1 MKLFILNDISAFASD
16 TVFKICL
23 SLETKGLS
31 EENIVRFESYDEL
44 LDALTAELE
53 NGEHIIIGAENNDF
67 ISLKRAVIGT
77 VGAVEIS
84 SSAIAEAIA
93 KNSDT
98 EQENIDIPGH
108 CLVMDGSLPILS
120 SDGLFSAF
128 SAQALSGR
136 VTCLSLD
143 FMRIDDII
151 ASLTSEI
158 IDRGEALQQ
167 RGVETGEIIMP
178 DFDLVPAV
186 SDMVK
191 ALSDSEKNI
200 ALATSEAS
208 MWVYNLYDKI
218 DYLTDT
224 VKFIEINDSEQEEQ
238 PGTAE
243 TESAIVIRHAKE
255 AMLSVG
261 TDFGGAV
268 SDIYSSEDSEGK
280 TVYFVYAAVVDS
292 DTAKAKKINISDPD
306 NLGIILP
313 HALTL
318 LCDMVCKKL
327 EMQKKA
333 SEPAPT
339 KVPEQKKP
347 DKKMIA
353 IAAAVILV
361 ALIAPIILVSS
372 FLKGDD
378 TTTTAPLN
386 TDGINTFNPS
396 GETTTENSQNMDIF
410 GGTTLPGAA
419 NASPEVPATDV
430 SATQTTAPQ
439 PSTKGIFT
447 FYVFGYGHGVGMSQ
461 TGANYLANQ
470 GWTWAQI
477 LAHYYYDKGTSIV
490 TGDMYPQKI
499 TYADAQYDTREYLA
513 RALESEMGSSF
524 HREALKAQC
533 VAIYT
538 FAKHYSYNLSK
549 DAHAFSST
557 SPSQTVYDVV
567 DEVMENGLYISH
579 AGETALTPFHAMS
592 AGVTTSY
599 YNVWGNTT
607 STNVSYLAGGRKSY
621 GDYLDED
628 FKSVYS
634 ISSEDFKSLVES
646 NSDLGVKLS
655 GDPSTWLT
663 IVTHDQA
670 VREDIGY
677 VSTINVGGKV
687 ITGYDFRIKVLGG
700 RIRSHCFAL
709 VYTPTA

>member
-1 MKLFILNDISAFASD
+1 MKLFILNDISAFSSD

-23 SLETKGLS
+23 SLENKGLS
-31 EENIVRFESYDEL
+31 EENIVRFDSYDAL
-44 LDALTAELE
+44 LDALTPALE
-53 NGEHIIIGAENNDF
+53 QGEHILVGAENNDY

-77 VGAVEIS
+77 LGGIEAS
-84 SSAIAEAIA
+84 SSEIAEAIA
-93 KNSDT
+93 KSSDT
-98 EQENIDIPGH
+98 ANMEIDLPGH
-108 CLVMDGSLPILS
+108 CLITEGAMPLLS
-120 SDGLFSAF
+120 PDGLYSAF
-128 SAQALSGR
+128 SFQAVAGR
-136 VTCLSLD
+136 VTCLPLD
-143 FMRIDDII
+143 FMRIDTILEKLG
-151 ASLTSEI
+151 AEI

-167 RGVETGEIIMP
+167 KGVETGEIMMP
-178 DFDLVPAV
+178 DYDLVPAV

-191 ALSDSEKNI
+191 ALSDVEKNI
-200 ALATSEAS
+200 ALATGEAS

-224 VKFIEINDSEQEEQ
+224 VKFIEINDPEQTE

-243 TESAIVIRHAKE
+243 TESAVVIRHARE

-261 TDFGGAV
+261 TDFGGAI
-268 SDIYSSEDSEGK
+268 SDIYSAEDTEGK
-280 TVYFVYAAVVDS
+280 TVYFVYAALVGGDN
-292 DTAKAKKINISDPD
+292 AKAKKINISDPSK
-306 NLGIILP
+306 LGIILP

-327 EMQKKA
+327 EGEKKA
-333 SEPAPT
+333 EEVPQIKEPE
-339 KVPEQKKP
+339 KKKP

-353 IAAAVILV
+353 IAAAIILVAIIAPVILV
-361 ALIAPIILVSS
+361 TTLFSDN
-372 FLKGDD
+372 GGD
-378 TTTTAPLN
+378 TTTGAPYINADATA
-386 TDGINTFNPS
+386 TGD
-396 GETTTENSQNMDIF
+396 TTTLAPNMDPF
-410 GGTTLPGAA
+410 GGTTLAGVA
-419 NASPEVPATDV
+419 NAAPEITAADV

-447 FYVFGYGHGVGMSQ
+447 FYVFGYGHGVGLSQ

-477 LAHYYYDKGTSIV
+477 LAHYYYDKDTSIV
-490 TGDMYPQKI
+490 TGDPYPQKV
-499 TYADAQYDTREYLA
+499 TYAGAQYDTREYLA

-524 HREALKAQC
+524 HKEALKAQC
-533 VAIYT
+533 VAIYN
-538 FAKHYSYNLSK
+538 FAKYYNYNLSK

-557 SPSQTVYDVV
+557 SPSTAVYEVV
-567 DEVMENGLYISH
+567 DDVMKNGFYIAH
-579 AGETALTPFHAMS
+579 GNETALTPFHAMS

-599 YNVWGNTT
+599 YNVWG

-621 GDYLDED
+621 GDYLDDE

-634 ISSEDFKSLVES
+634 ISSEDLKSLVES
-646 NSDLGVKLS
+646 NSDLGVKLT

-687 ITGYDFRIKVLGG
+687 ISGYDFRIKVLGG

>member
-1 MKLFILNDISAFASD
+1 MKLFILNDISAFSSD

-23 SLETKGLS
+23 SLENKGLS
-31 EENIVRFESYDEL
+31 EENIVRFDSYDAL
-44 LDALTAELE
+44 LDALTPALE
-53 NGEHIIIGAENNDF
+53 QGEHILVGAENNDY

-77 VGAVEIS
+77 LGGIEAS
-84 SSAIAEAIA
+84 SSEIAEAIA
-93 KNSDT
+93 KSSDT
-98 EQENIDIPGH
+98 ANMEIDLPGH
-108 CLVMDGSLPILS
+108 CLITEGAMPLLS
-120 SDGLFSAF
+120 PDGLYSAF
-128 SAQALSGR
+128 SFQAVAGR
-136 VTCLSLD
+136 VTCLPLD
-143 FMRIDDII
+143 FMRIDTILEKLG
-151 ASLTSEI
+151 AEI

-167 RGVETGEIIMP
+167 KGVETGEIMMP
-178 DFDLVPAV
+178 DYDLVPAV

-191 ALSDSEKNI
+191 ALSDVEKNI
-200 ALATSEAS
+200 ALATGEAS

-218 DYLTDT
+218 DYLADT
-224 VKFIEINDSEQEEQ
+224 VKFIEINDPEQTE

-243 TESAIVIRHAKE
+243 TESAVVIRHARE

-261 TDFGGAV
+261 TDFGGAI
-268 SDIYSSEDSEGK
+268 SDIYSAEDTEGK
-280 TVYFVYAAVVDS
+280 TVYFVYAALVGGDN
-292 DTAKAKKINISDPD
+292 AKAKKINISDPSK
-306 NLGIILP
+306 LGIILP

-327 EMQKKA
+327 EGEKKA
-333 SEPAPT
+333 EEVPQIKEPE
-339 KVPEQKKP
+339 KKKP

-353 IAAAVILV
+353 IAAAIILVAIIAPVILV
-361 ALIAPIILVSS
+361 TTLFSDN
-372 FLKGDD
+372 GGD
-378 TTTTAPLN
+378 TTTGAPYVNADVTA
-386 TDGINTFNPS
+386 TGD
-396 GETTTENSQNMDIF
+396 TTTLAPNMDPF
-410 GGTTLPGAA
+410 GGTTLAGVA
-419 NASPEVPATDV
+419 NAAPEITAADV

-447 FYVFGYGHGVGMSQ
+447 FYVFGYGHGVGLSQ

-477 LAHYYYDKGTSIV
+477 LAHYYYDKDTSIV
-490 TGDMYPQKI
+490 TGDPYPQKV
-499 TYADAQYDTREYLA
+499 TYAGAQYDTREYLA

-524 HREALKAQC
+524 HKEALKAQC
-533 VAIYT
+533 VAIYN
-538 FAKHYSYNLSK
+538 FAKYYNYNLSK

-557 SPSQTVYDVV
+557 SPSTAVYEVV
-567 DEVMENGLYISH
+567 DDVMKNGFYIAH
-579 AGETALTPFHAMS
+579 GNETALTPFHAMS

-599 YNVWGNTT
+599 YNVWG

-621 GDYLDED
+621 GDYLDDE

-634 ISSEDFKSLVES
+634 ISSEDLKSLVES
-646 NSDLGVKLS
+646 NSDLGVKLT

-677 VSTINVGGKV
+677 VSTISVGGKV
-687 ITGYDFRIKVLGG
+687 ISGYDFRIKVLGG

>member
-1 MKLFILNDISAFASD
+1 MKLFILNDISAFSSD

-23 SLETKGLS
+23 SLENKGLS
-31 EENIVRFESYDEL
+31 EENIVRFDSYDAL
-44 LDALTAELE
+44 LDALTPALE
-53 NGEHIIIGAENNDF
+53 QGEHILVGAENNDY

-77 VGAVEIS
+77 LGGIEAS
-84 SSAIAEAIA
+84 SSEIAEAIA
-93 KNSDT
+93 KSSDT
-98 EQENIDIPGH
+98 ANMEIDLPGH
-108 CLVMDGSLPILS
+108 CLITEGAMPLLS
-120 SDGLFSAF
+120 PDGLYSAF
-128 SAQALSGR
+128 SFQAVAGR
-136 VTCLSLD
+136 VTCLPLD
-143 FMRIDDII
+143 FMRIDTILEKLG
-151 ASLTSEI
+151 AEI

-167 RGVETGEIIMP
+167 KGVETGEIMMP
-178 DFDLVPAV
+178 DYDLVPAV

-191 ALSDSEKNI
+191 ALSDVEKNI
-200 ALATSEAS
+200 ALATGEAS

-224 VKFIEINDSEQEEQ
+224 VKFIEINDPEQTE

-243 TESAIVIRHAKE
+243 TESAVVIRHARE

-261 TDFGGAV
+261 TDFGGAI
-268 SDIYSSEDSEGK
+268 SDIYSAEDTEGK
-280 TVYFVYAAVVDS
+280 TVYFVYAALVGGDN
-292 DTAKAKKINISDPD
+292 AKAKKINISDPSK
-306 NLGIILP
+306 LGIILP

-327 EMQKKA
+327 EVEKKA
-333 SEPAPT
+333 EEAQQIKEPE
-339 KVPEQKKP
+339 KKKP

-353 IAAAVILV
+353 IAAAIILVAIIAPVILV
-361 ALIAPIILVSS
+361 TTLFSDN
-372 FLKGDD
+372 GGD
-378 TTTTAPLN
+378 TTTGAPYVNADVTA
-386 TDGINTFNPS
+386 TGD
-396 GETTTENSQNMDIF
+396 TTTLAPNMDPF
-410 GGTTLPGAA
+410 GGTTLAGVA
-419 NASPEVPATDV
+419 NAAPEITAADV

-447 FYVFGYGHGVGMSQ
+447 FYVFGYGHGVGLSQ

-477 LAHYYYDKGTSIV
+477 LAHYYYDKDTSIV
-490 TGDMYPQKI
+490 TGDPYPQKV
-499 TYADAQYDTREYLA
+499 TYAGAQYDTREYLA

-524 HREALKAQC
+524 HKEALKAQC
-533 VAIYT
+533 VAIYN
-538 FAKHYSYNLSK
+538 FAKYYNYNLSK

-557 SPSQTVYDVV
+557 SPSTAVYEVV
-567 DEVMENGLYISH
+567 DDVMKNGFYIAH
-579 AGETALTPFHAMS
+579 GNETALTPFHAMS

-599 YNVWGNTT
+599 YNVWG

-621 GDYLDED
+621 GDYLDDE

-634 ISSEDFKSLVES
+634 ISSEDLKSLVES
-646 NSDLGVKLS
+646 NSDLGVKLT

-687 ITGYDFRIKVLGG
+687 ISGYDFRIKVLGG

>member
-1 MKLFILNDISAFASD
+1 MKLFILNDISAFSSD

-23 SLETKGLS
+23 SLEKRGLS
-31 EENIVRFESYDEL
+31 EENIVRFDSYDAL
-44 LDALTAELE
+44 LDALTPALE
-53 NGEHIIIGAENNDF
+53 QGEHILVGAENNDY
-67 ISLKRAVIGT
+67 ISLKRAVIGIL
-77 VGAVEIS
+77 GGIES
-84 SSAIAEAIA
+84 SSSEIAEAIA

-98 EQENIDIPGH
+98 ANMEIDLPGH
-108 CLVMDGSLPILS
+108 CLITEGAMPILS
-120 SDGLFSAF
+120 SDGLYSAF
-128 SAQALSGR
+128 SFQAVAGR
-136 VTCLSLD
+136 VTCLPLD
-143 FMRIDDII
+143 FMRIDAILEKLG
-151 ASLTSEI
+151 AEI

-167 RGVETGEIIMP
+167 KGVETGEIIMP
-178 DFDLVPAV
+178 DYDIAPAV

-191 ALSDSEKNI
+191 ALSDVEKNI
-200 ALATSEAS
+200 ALATGEAS

-224 VKFIEINDSEQEEQ
+224 VKFIEINDPEQSE

-243 TESAIVIRHAKE
+243 TESAVVIRHARE

-261 TDFGGAV
+261 TDFGGAI
-268 SDIYSSEDSEGK
+268 SDIYSAEDTEGK
-280 TVYFVYAAVVDS
+280 TVYFVYAAIVGADN
-292 DTAKAKKINISDPD
+292 AKAKKINISDP
-306 NLGIILP
+306 NKLGIILP

-327 EMQKKA
+327 ESEKKVEEVPQA
-333 SEPAPT
+333 KEPE
-339 KVPEQKKP
+339 KKKP

-353 IAAAVILV
+353 IAAAIILVAIIAPVILV
-361 ALIAPIILVSS
+361 TTLFSDNGGDTTTGAPYIGADATAS
-372 FLKGDD
+372 GD
-378 TTTTAPLN
+378 TTTTAP
-386 TDGINTFNPS
+386 
-396 GETTTENSQNMDIF
+396 NMDPF
-410 GGTTLPGAA
+410 GGTTLAGVA
-419 NASPEVPATDV
+419 NAAPEITAADV

-447 FYVFGYGHGVGMSQ
+447 FYVFGYGHGVGLSQ

-477 LAHYYYDKGTSIV
+477 LAHYYYDKDTSIV
-490 TGDMYPQKI
+490 TGDPYPQKV
-499 TYADAQYDTREYLA
+499 TYAGAQYDTREYLA

-524 HREALKAQC
+524 HKEALKAQC

-538 FAKHYSYNLSK
+538 FAKYYSYNLSK

-557 SPSQTVYDVV
+557 SPSTAVYEVV
-567 DEVMENGLYISH
+567 DDVMKNGFYIAH
-579 AGETALTPFHAMS
+579 GNETALTPFHAMS

-599 YNVWGNTT
+599 YNVWGG
-607 STNVSYLAGGRKSY
+607 TNVSYLAGGRKSY
-621 GDYLDED
+621 GDYLDDE

-634 ISSEDFKSLVES
+634 ISSEDLKSLVES
-646 NSDLGVKLS
+646 NSDLGVKLT

-687 ITGYDFRIKVLGG
+687 ISGYDFRIKVLGG

>member
-1 MKLFILNDISAFASD
+1 MKLFILNDISAFSSD

-23 SLETKGLS
+23 SLENKGLS
-31 EENIVRFESYDEL
+31 EENIVRFDSYDAL
-44 LDALTAELE
+44 LDALTPALE
-53 NGEHIIIGAENNDF
+53 QGEHILVGAENNDY

-77 VGAVEIS
+77 LGGIEAS
-84 SSAIAEAIA
+84 SSEIAEAIA
-93 KNSDT
+93 KSSDT
-98 EQENIDIPGH
+98 ANMEIDLPGH
-108 CLVMDGSLPILS
+108 CLITEGAMPLLS
-120 SDGLFSAF
+120 PDGLYSAF
-128 SAQALSGR
+128 SFQAVAGR
-136 VTCLSLD
+136 VTCLPLD
-143 FMRIDDII
+143 FMRIDTILEKLG
-151 ASLTSEI
+151 AEI

-167 RGVETGEIIMP
+167 KGVETGEIMMP
-178 DFDLVPAV
+178 DYDLVPAV

-191 ALSDSEKNI
+191 ALSDVEKNI
-200 ALATSEAS
+200 ALATGEAS

-224 VKFIEINDSEQEEQ
+224 VKFIEINDPEQTE

-243 TESAIVIRHAKE
+243 TESAVVIRHARE

-261 TDFGGAV
+261 TDFGGAI
-268 SDIYSSEDSEGK
+268 SDIYSAEDTEGK
-280 TVYFVYAAVVDS
+280 TVYFVYAALVGGDN
-292 DTAKAKKINISDPD
+292 AKAKKINISDPSK
-306 NLGIILP
+306 LGIILP

-327 EMQKKA
+327 EGEKKA
-333 SEPAPT
+333 EEVPQIKEPE
-339 KVPEQKKP
+339 KKKP

-353 IAAAVILV
+353 IAAAIILVAIIAPVILV
-361 ALIAPIILVSS
+361 TTLFSDN
-372 FLKGDD
+372 GGD
-378 TTTTAPLN
+378 TTTGAPYVNADATA
-386 TDGINTFNPS
+386 TGD
-396 GETTTENSQNMDIF
+396 TTTLAPNMDPF
-410 GGTTLPGAA
+410 GGTTLAGVA
-419 NASPEVPATDV
+419 NAAPEITAADV

-447 FYVFGYGHGVGMSQ
+447 FYVFGYGHGVGLSQ

-477 LAHYYYDKGTSIV
+477 LAHYYYDKDTSIV
-490 TGDMYPQKI
+490 TGDPYPQKV
-499 TYADAQYDTREYLA
+499 TYAGAQYDTREYLA

-524 HREALKAQC
+524 HKEALKAQC
-533 VAIYT
+533 VAIYN
-538 FAKHYSYNLSK
+538 FAKYYNYNLSK

-557 SPSQTVYDVV
+557 SPSTAVYEVV
-567 DEVMENGLYISH
+567 DDVMKNGFYIAH
-579 AGETALTPFHAMS
+579 GNETALTPFHAMS

-599 YNVWGNTT
+599 YNVWG

-621 GDYLDED
+621 GDYLDDE

-634 ISSEDFKSLVES
+634 ISSEDLKSLVES
-646 NSDLGVKLS
+646 NSDLGVKLT

-687 ITGYDFRIKVLGG
+687 ISGYDFRIKVLGG

>member
-1 MKLFILNDISAFASD
+1 MKLFILNDISAFSSD

-23 SLETKGLS
+23 SLEEKGLS
-31 EENIVRFESYDEL
+31 EENIVRFNSYDEL
-44 LDALTAELE
+44 LGEVTVALEQ
-53 NGEHIIIGAENNDF
+53 GEHIIVGGENNDY
-67 ISLKRAVIGT
+67 ISLKRALIGT
-77 VGAVEIS
+77 VGGIEIS
-84 SSAIAEAIA
+84 SSEIAEAIA

-98 EQENIDIPGH
+98 AEIDLPGH
-108 CLVMDGSLPILS
+108 CLIMDGALPLLS
-120 SDGLFSAF
+120 TDGLYSAF
-128 SAQALSGR
+128 TCQAISGR
-136 VTCLSLD
+136 LTCVPLD
-143 FMRIDDII
+143 FMRIDAILD
-151 ASLTSEI
+151 ALSLQI
-158 IDRGEALQQ
+158 IDRGEAIKEK
-167 RGVETGEIIMP
+167 GVENGEIIMP
-178 DFDLVPAV
+178 DYDLVPAV

-224 VKFIEINDSEQEEQ
+224 VKFIEINDSEQDSE

-243 TESAIVIRHAKE
+243 TESAVVIRHAKE

-268 SDIYSSEDSEGK
+268 SDIYSYEDSEGK
-280 TVYFVYAAVVDS
+280 TSYFVYAALVGADS
-292 DTAKAKKINISDPD
+292 AKAKKINISDPEK
-306 NLGIILP
+306 LGIILP

-318 LCDMVCKKL
+318 LCDMVCKSL
-327 EMQKKA
+327 EKEKKA
-333 SEPAPT
+333 SEVPVEKAPE
-339 KVPEQKKP
+339 KKKP

-353 IAAAVILV
+353 IAAAIILV
-361 ALIAPIILVSS
+361 ALIAPIILVTSLVNGKDDTTTQPPYLNTNSS
-372 FLKGDD
+372 DAQNETSAQNQNMDPFGGTTLAGVANAAPEVTAADVSA
-378 TTTTAPLN
+378 TTTTAPK
-386 TDGINTFNPS
+386 
-396 GETTTENSQNMDIF
+396 
-410 GGTTLPGAA
+410 
-419 NASPEVPATDV
+419 
-430 SATQTTAPQ
+430 
-439 PSTKGIFT
+439 PSTSGIFT
-447 FYVFGYGHGVGMSQ
+447 FYVFGYGHGVGLSQ

-477 LAHYYYDKGTSIV
+477 LSHYYYDKDTSIV
-490 TGDMYPQKI
+490 TGDPYPQKI

-513 RALESEMGSSF
+513 RALDSEMGSSF

-538 FAKHYSYNLSK
+538 FAKYYSYNLSK

-567 DEVMENGLYISH
+567 DEVMKNGFYIAH
-579 AGETALTPFHAMS
+579 NGETALTPFHAMS

-599 YNVWGNTT
+599 YNVWG

-621 GDYLDED
+621 GDYLDDE

-634 ISSEDFKSLVES
+634 ISSEDLKSLVES
-646 NSDLGVKLS
+646 NSDLGVKLT

-687 ITGYDFRIKVLGG
+687 ISGYDFRIKVLGG